1 MFLLKRISILC
12 LLILSFGPTV
22 WSQVLTTP
30 PPVYVSGG
38 NSIYSVT
45 VATGT
50 ATLIFTSPNNSS
62 NFESL
67 AIGPDNVDTDAAGNA
82 AHPYL
87 LYACDTGTNSIIRFD
102 PTAVP
107 IPPQTQITPQTVASG
122 LSFPPICARSTAT
135 GDVYVTNKSG
145 PGVYQLIAPP
155 VNNTLVPLAN
165 VPFTATGIGA
175 TATRI
180 DTSTHGF
187 NAMTGRGITQKYI
200 GDLLVVDNTDN
211 KVLHSAYGT
220 GALPLFATLSQLITS
235 NLNGPVGI
243 ANAPSLRQIFVSN
256 SNSLTQS
263 AVTVF
268 DATGTPS
275 TTTCQSGLSLP
286 NNNHQV
292 PGYLATAPTDQFS
305 GTVPNNPNTLITDT
319 IYLVTS
325 ANSSGT
331 LWTWNTVQGN
341 CNLISA
347 ATAKAPLSGLAVAPA
362 PVTLTLPEI
371 GSIANPVPTRFP
383 FNSSL
388 FQFTARDCNATVT
401 AYPRSLA
408 TVKSMTLPP
417 YATNLLNPVTPA
429 VNLGDAGF
437 ETAYQAYNP
446 SCSSVF
452 PDLGYVY
459 DISNFVDNGQFT
471 NPRILDCHN
480 TDPTTEP
487 QLVSGVTTCKVT
499 TTVAVYPLGGPIP
512 GDYTT
517 GGKTN
522 FFALV
527 NENAGTAQF
536 CGFQPQLTGDGTI
549 LPNPP
554 PSFSASKSTLAV
566 KFKLSSSNCKKDFI
580 TDATALLSVA
590 RIADANGA
598 TVFNAINVLATSAS
612 DQPPVFTTG
621 NQQYSFTLNLP
632 NIFAQAGAGTYS
644 VTVTFLSDNTT
655 NQTTLFQLTQ

>member
-1 MFLLKRISILC
+1 MFSLKRFSILFLLLLC
-12 LLILSFGPTV
+12 SGSMA
-22 WSQVLTTP
+22 WSQVLPTP
-30 PPVYVSGG
+30 PTVYVSGG
-38 NSIYSVT
+38 TTIYSVT
-45 VATGT
+45 VASGT
-50 ATLIFTSPNNSS
+50 ATLIVTSPNNSS

-102 PTAVP
+102 PSAVP
-107 IPPQTQITPQTVASG
+107 ITPQTVASG

-155 VNNTLVPLAN
+155 VNNTPVPLAN

-200 GDLLVVDNTDN
+200 GDLLVVDNADN
-211 KVLHSAYGT
+211 KVLHSVYAT
-220 GALPLFATLSQLITS
+220 PPPALFASLSQLITS

-268 DATGTPS
+268 DATGNLS
-275 TTTCQSGLSLP
+275 TTTCPGLSLP
-286 NNNHQV
+286 SNNHQV

-319 IYLVTS
+319 IYLVTA

-331 LWTWNTVQGN
+331 LWTWNTVQGD

-347 ATAKAPLSGLAVAPA
+347 ATAKAPLSGVAVAPA

-429 VNLGDAGF
+429 VNLGDGGF

-446 SCSSVF
+446 GCSSVF

-459 DISNFVDNGQFT
+459 DISNFVDNSQFT

-480 TDPTTEP
+480 NDHTTEP
-487 QLVSGVTTCKVT
+487 QLVSGDTACVVTK
-499 TTVAVYPLGGPIP
+499 TVAVYPLGGPIP
-512 GDYTT
+512 GDYTV

-536 CGFQPQLTGDGTI
+536 CGFQPQLTGDGTT

-554 PSFSASKSTLAV
+554 PIFSASKSTLAV
-566 KFKLSSSNCKKDFI
+566 KFKLSSSSCKKDFI

-612 DQPPVFTTG
+612 DLPPVFTTG

-632 NIFAQAGAGTYS
+632 NIFAQAGAGLYS

-655 NQTTLFQLTQ
+655 NKTTLFQLTQ